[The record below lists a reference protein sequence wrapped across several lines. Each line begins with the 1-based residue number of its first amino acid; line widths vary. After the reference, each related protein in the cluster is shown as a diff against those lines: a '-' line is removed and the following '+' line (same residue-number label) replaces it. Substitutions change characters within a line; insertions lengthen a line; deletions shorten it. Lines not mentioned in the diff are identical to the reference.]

1 MSQITYYNPM
11 ANQAFSQAAS
21 QAAQFVNAGA
31 DNQRA
36 DQQLALRQN
45 AQQFEQELIRNANR
59 DRLLREAKRNEA
71 NKAIFDLLKQETPNG
86 DIGLMSQFVGLGAAR
101 GLPTMEQGIQSQVQ
115 GMAQAAQQDGFERL
129 LRERPDAIENA
140 SPALVEL
147 LRDRG
152 SKASA
157 TRLAEVNARIA
168 GLERRGLAPYAKQM
182 IDEAR
187 GLGLDMKD
195 SLLPVRDRIEG
206 KQQQDA
212 DKQFMLTERGFQPGT
227 PAWEREMQRSYKFST
242 DLYKAHVER
251 QAQKQAAQQAAAEQ
265 SQLVGLMGQIEQP
278 AQSLRQA
285 NNPELGPPISLA
297 QPGARAQYV
306 ANAVPQLT
314 PEQRLQVGSNPGLR
328 SMFNQ
333 EADRVAGIGQQIM
346 QPTMGEKWQEA
357 LRAGELEAIVRDQSR
372 PQQERFAAASMLND
386 MGYKTASNM
395 PGQERPSDGG
405 MKQIEN
411 QLGAIRSAAK
421 SIVDQMERS
430 NGFDKDGKPVLTDP
444 ANNARYQQLQQLYAQ
459 EQELAQK
466 LSGAVMPAS
475 GQAGPMTLTEL
486 DAMRGGGGGAMNPA
500 DALRD
505 SITNDLTA
513 ALGRPPTADESLAEF
528 RRRKALRQGQR

>member
-71 NKAIFDLLKQETPNG
+71 NKAIFDLLKAETPNG
-86 DIGLMSQFVGLGAAR
+86 DIGLTSQFVGLGAAR

-227 PAWEREMQRSYKFST
+227 PEWEREMQRSYKFST

-251 QAQKQAAQQAAAEQ
+251 QAQQQAQQQAAAEQ
-265 SQLVGLMGQIEQP
+265 AQQVALLNDAAFAEATGSVSPEMQLRVARDPAVSKVVGNWQKKP
-278 AQSLRQA
+278 A
-285 NNPELGPPISLA
+285 PEMPDPE
-297 QPGARAQYV
+297 YV
-306 ANAVPQLT
+306 ASLF
-314 PEQRLQVGSNPGLR
+314 QRLQNGDTAARAELLQLKQITPSAAFGGQRDTSAADDAKRRDEMWQQSQRLLKAAEDVREQNPALAAQYESQSR
-328 SMFNQ
+328 QLQQQSL
-333 EADRVAGIGQQIM
+333 AGI
-346 QPTMGEKWQEA
+346 EKQTGPV
-357 LRAGELEAIVRDQSR
+357 LL
-372 PQQERFAAASMLND
+372 
-386 MGYKTASNM
+386 
-395 PGQERPSDGG
+395 SDVDKQRTLQT
-405 MKQIEN
+405 MKQIIAQFRQQNGRTPTEIELE
-411 QLGAIRSAAK
+411 QLTI
-421 SIVDQMERS
+421 
-430 NGFDKDGKPVLTDP
+430 
-444 ANNARYQQLQQLYAQ
+444 QQT
-459 EQELAQK
+459 
-466 LSGAVMPAS
+466 
-475 GQAGPMTLTEL
+475 GQPQTPL
-486 DAMRGGGGGAMNPA
+486 P
-500 DALRD
+500 
-505 SITNDLTA
+505 
-513 ALGRPPTADESLAEF
+513 
-528 RRRKALRQGQR
+528 